1 MTRLWA
7 VGELIEVGV
16 NGAGRV
22 VRFRWQGRVYQVERL
37 QQEWVVDT
45 DWWEEGGRVWRA
57 YLAVTTVQGVL
68 CVIYQ
73 DLLGEGWYLSKVYD

>member
-1 MTRLWA
+1 MW
-7 VGELIEVGV
+7 GGGV
-16 NGAGRV
+16 GRV
-22 VRFRWQGRVYQVERL
+22 VRFRWPGRVYQVERL